1 MIVKQRRQNK
11 KSEKEFS
18 HERVARVV
26 GTIMILAVA
35 VGYCL
40 IMANRYQSY
49 SLDCVSTDTKK
60 ILNEMPFLEFTEE
73 EMAVFSEIFEN
84 PSVAA
89 YKGNGEQTIPAEEI
103 RVLVNDVIPAG
114 AVNVSAAIYDVQ
126 GENDSK
132 ESSLLQI
139 KYVADELEFCVD
151 CYDMGSIEKIVAKNS
166 GKIIYANENNE
177 HFEKYV
183 HLTLSVI

>member
-1 MIVKQRRQNK
+1 M
-11 KSEKEFS
+11 
-18 HERVARVV
+18 
-26 GTIMILAVA
+26 
-35 VGYCL
+35 
-40 IMANRYQSY
+40 
-49 SLDCVSTDTKK
+49 
-60 ILNEMPFLEFTEE
+60 
-73 EMAVFSEIFEN
+73 
-84 PSVAA
+84 
-89 YKGNGEQTIPAEEI
+89 
-103 RVLVNDVIPAG
+103 NDVIPAG

-183 HLTLSVI
+183 QRRNWFAWMISPGNASSRSGKLLYD